1 MNMLIASVDAQ
12 SGKSFSADGIVRD
25 HTLNSKLHSQ
35 LRLLSHEGGILHL
48 FQSAD
53 ITGVTD
59 VVFLLK
65 LFAGEDC
72 LFAVDDDN
80 VISAIYMRCV
90 SRLILAAKKICCK
103 GRDSAERLALSVDN
117 IPLAGNFAPALA
129 M

>member
-1 MNMLIASVDAQ
+1 M
-12 SGKSFSADGIVRD
+12 
-25 HTLNSKLHSQ
+25 
-35 LRLLSHEGGILHL
+35 
-48 FQSAD
+48 
-53 ITGVTD
+53 TD

-117 IPLAGNFAPALA
+117 IPLAGNFAGLGHVS
-129 M
+129 